1 MQNQSKNNKNARRNY
16 SMIKRFTRV
25 IGGILLSVML
35 SCQVSADTMYLPD
48 VTPAMSKPEYW
59 VAKDKN
65 PDLTLVEKD
74 EIKKVNQDIIQG
86 KGTGVWD
93 MSTWSQDTFN
103 GIDRAQQ
110 LKKAAM
116 EDADYTY
123 NSLGARYKD
132 GVKLDY
138 DTAMKELY
146 GPMIENCVDPDAQ
159 ESMPVGYAICT
170 NRTVLRSFP
179 TDQPLPDD
187 PSDPDFDTLYLSA
200 VTLGEPLIARGKSA
214 DGNYYHVNTSY
225 LSGWIP
231 TEDIAFCTDRAEWLS
246 AWNYDSDKALVVYDD
261 KITTEESNYAPETS
275 RRKLFMSTR
284 LQIADR
290 SAWEGRINNRYAYN
304 NYVVWM
310 PVRKEDGSFEN
321 KLALISEHCK
331 VSEGFLPLTTRNL
344 AKVIFNQLGNA
355 YGWGGMLSSQDCS
368 GYVRDVYRC
377 FGLELGRNTT
387 NQAVQPV
394 RKYNLEGKTD
404 QEKTQ
409 IIKSLPLGAELLF
422 TGHAMM
428 YLGCEG
434 DKLYV
439 ISSVSNLMVD
449 GVKTRVRGMVINT
462 LDIKRANGNSW
473 IKSLHTATIP
483 YYLEK
488 ARDISGA
495 TATIDP
501 MMSYVYDGKEKCPK
515 PEVKLDG
522 KVLQEGVHYTLSYED
537 NVEAGRGKVN
547 IQGMGNYEGS
557 ICLNFQIKPDG
568 SAASMELE
576 NETLVYNGKK
586 QTPLVTVRIGEKKLE
601 SSDYTLEYKGD
612 RKNVGTHTVTARL
625 KGRYEGTAQASYK
638 IVPKGTEITRLNK
651 GKSSFVVKWKIQK
664 ARMSN
669 KRITGYQVMYATNK
683 KFTTGKE
690 TATVKKYRSLR
701 KKVKELRSRK
711 KYYVRVRT
719 FMKVDGKRYY
729 SPWSKIRSVK
739 TR

>member
-1 MQNQSKNNKNARRNY
+1 MKKIF
-16 SMIKRFTRV
+16 IKV
-25 IGGILLSVML
+25 IGGIILSVML

-59 VAKDKN
+59 VAKEKN
-65 PDLTLVEKD
+65 PDLTLVEQE
-74 EIKKVNQDIIQG
+74 EIDQVNKDIIQG

-93 MSTWSQDTFN
+93 MSTWSRDTFN
-103 GIDRAQQ
+103 GIERAQQ
-110 LKKAAM
+110 LKNAAK

-123 NSLGARYKD
+123 NDLGAKYKD
-132 GVKLDY
+132 GIKLDY
-138 DTAMKELY
+138 ETAMEELY

-159 ESMPVGYAICT
+159 ESMPVGYAICS
-170 NRTVLRSFP
+170 NRTLLRAFP
-179 TDQPLPDD
+179 TDEPLPDD

-200 VTLGEPLIARGKSA
+200 VTVGEPLIARGKSA
-214 DGNYYHVNTSY
+214 DGRYYHVNTSY

-231 TEDIAFCTDRAEWLS
+231 TADIAFCADRAEWLS

-275 RRKLFMSTR
+275 RRKLFMGTR

-290 SAWEGRINNRYAYN
+290 SDWAGKISNRFAYN

-331 VSEGFLPLTTRNL
+331 VNEGFLSLTTRNL

-355 YGWGGMLSSQDCS
+355 YGWGGMLSTQDCS

-387 NQAVQPV
+387 NQAAQPV

-404 QEKTQ
+404 QEKTE

-422 TGHAMM
+422 SGHAMM

-449 GVKTRVRGMVINT
+449 NVKTRVRGMVINT

-473 IKSLHTATIP
+473 IRSLHTATIP

-488 ARDISGA
+488 ARDISTA

-501 MMSYVYDGKEKCPK
+501 AMNFVYDGTEKCPK
-515 PEVKLDG
+515 PEVKLNG
-522 KVLQEGVHYTLSYED
+522 KLLLEGVHYTLSYED
-537 NVEAGRGKVN
+537 NIEAGKAKVT

-557 ICLNFQIKPDG
+557 INADFRIKPDG
-568 SAASMELE
+568 TAASMKLE
-576 NETLVYNGKK
+576 KKTLVYNGKK
-586 QTPLVTVRIGEKKLE
+586 QTPLVTIQVGEKKLD

-612 RKNVGTHTVTARL
+612 QINVGTHTVTATL
-625 KGRYEGTAQASYK
+625 KGKYEGTVSASYK
-638 IVPKGTEITRLNK
+638 IVPKGTEITRLNR
-651 GKSSFVVKWKIQK
+651 GKSSFVVRWKIQK
-664 ARMSN
+664 ARMSS

-690 TATVKKYRSLR
+690 TATIKKYRSVR
-701 KKVKELRSRK
+701 KKVTELRSGRK
-711 KYYVRVRT
+711 YFVRVRT

-739 TR
+739 TK